1 MLPERLCSCSR
12 VRLAVCACVCRAL
25 EEAVYD
31 EANHEEECSREHV
44 ARALL
49 RIDLDMSDKVAQQ
62 VSTVQCAAAVCW
74 QRSEARGGLPAR
86 LLSPVCGCL
95 GGTRF
100 FMAFRCC
107 LPDTVSTGA
116 WKKAPGWKVH

>member
-1 MLPERLCSCSR
+1 MLTR
-12 VRLAVCACVCRAL
+12 AVCACVCRAL

-62 VSTVQCAAAVCW
+62 VSTAQCAAAGCW
-74 QRSEARGGLPAR
+74 QRGEARGGLPAR
-86 LLSPVCGCL
+86 LCRPPYAAVWAAL
-95 GGTRF
+95 GGLWPSAAVSLILFQQGLGKKPLAGRF
-100 FMAFRCC
+100 
-107 LPDTVSTGA
+107 TN
-116 WKKAPGWKVH
+116 